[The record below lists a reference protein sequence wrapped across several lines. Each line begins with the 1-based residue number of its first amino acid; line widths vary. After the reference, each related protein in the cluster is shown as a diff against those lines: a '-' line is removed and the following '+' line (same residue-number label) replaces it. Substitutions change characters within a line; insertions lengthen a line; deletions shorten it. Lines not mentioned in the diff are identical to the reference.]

1 MGTKTIR
8 AAMVAIALFA
18 LGAAACA
25 AGPRTTPEEFFTKHI
40 DTSVPAL
47 SSIPAK
53 MSAGDLAGAEKV
65 FADHVRATLRND
77 VLNKDWLGRKYQDK
91 ELRALKLRADE
102 IMDYKLSSCG
112 MPHHFADHK
121 MDWHLNPTFNK
132 YKEWTWQLS
141 RHPFWTTLAE
151 YYTATGDEKSVTVWI
166 DMITSWF
173 DQALVPEKAK
183 PGDTHCWRTIEAGI
197 RMTGWSRQIAA
208 FAKSPQV
215 TDEFLTRYFIS
226 IWEHGWRLRNNSTNG
241 NWLLMELHGLLR
253 ISLLYP
259 FLNDAPEWKAYA
271 LSRLQGEFS
280 RQVYPDGFQYELS
293 TGYHG
298 VVVSNYLDV
307 FRLYEMLG
315 LEKPEFIRTGLEKM
329 FEMYMRLAMPTGVTP
344 SLNDG
349 SNVNVSLWCRKAL
362 TLYPQRS
369 DFQWFATNG
378 KKGTPPDYLSS
389 VFPWAG
395 AAVFRSSWEKDAVWG
410 YMDGSPFGRAHQHE
424 DKLNFLLTAYGKVML
439 TEGGNY
445 LYDSSE
451 CRKYVLSTRA
461 HNTIR
466 IDGLDQNHRPYHW
479 NDADI
484 NVKADVKFS
493 TFPTSDWAR
502 STYKNGYGP
511 RHEPV
516 VHDRTVAFF
525 KKEQGLAPFF
535 VVIDR
540 LTAPNDRPHAF
551 EIVWHLEECKLVIGK
566 GFFSGDFGNGIG
578 LAACVSDPSL
588 NITDMK
594 GRHKP
599 YFQGWMPIWVG
610 GPHEQRP
617 IPTPVVQGKFYG
629 AYRVVTVL
637 YPYRDGNCPIK
648 AVKASSNPAS
658 NDFTLV
664 LADGTERTLSSA
676 PCAM

>member
-1 MGTKTIR
+1 ML
-8 AAMVAIALFA
+8 ALSVLAMALSAFA
-18 LGAAACA
+18 DAKIPVDGRG
-25 AGPRTTPEEFFTKHI
+25 AGPRTTPEEFFTKHL
-40 DTSVPAL
+40 DTSIPAL

-53 MSAGDLAGAEKV
+53 MAAGDIAGAEKV

-77 VLNKDWLGRKYQDK
+77 VLNKDWLERKYQGK
-91 ELRALKLRADE
+91 GLNALRRRAEE
-102 IMDYKLSSCG
+102 IMDYRLSSCG
-112 MPHHFADHK
+112 MPHHFTDHK
-121 MDWHLNPTFNK
+121 VDWDLNPTFNK

-151 YYTATGDEKSVTVWI
+151 YYTATGDEKAVTVWI

-183 PGDTHCWRTIEAGI
+183 PGATHCWRTIEAGI

-241 NWLLMELHGLLR
+241 NWLLMELHGLMR

-271 LSRLQGEFS
+271 LKRLQDEFS

-298 VVVSNYLDV
+298 VVVHNYLDV
-307 FRLYEMLG
+307 FMLYEMLG

-349 SNVNVSLWCRKAL
+349 ANVNVSSWCRKAL
-362 TLYPQRS
+362 ALYPQRS

-378 KKGTPPDYLSS
+378 KKGSPPDYLST

-395 AAVFRSSWEKDAVWG
+395 AVVFRSSWEKDAVWG
-410 YMDGSPFGRAHQHE
+410 YMDGSPFGRGHQHE

-451 CRKYVLSTRA
+451 CRRYVLSTRA

-466 IDGLDQNHRPYHW
+466 VDGLEQNRRRTYRW
-479 NDADI
+479 KDEDI
-484 NVKADVKFS
+484 KIKADVEFS
-493 TFPTSDWAR
+493 TSPACDVAR
-502 STYKNGYGP
+502 SVYKDGYGSQQKL
-511 RHEPV
+511 V
-516 VHDRTVAFF
+516 VHHRTVLFL
-525 KKEQGLAPFF
+525 KEEPGLAPFF

-540 LTAPNDRPHAF
+540 LAAPDDRPHSF
-551 EIVWHLEECKLVIGK
+551 EIMWHLEECKLAIDGQS
-566 GFFSGDFGNGIG
+566 FTGDFGNGIG
-578 LAACVSDPSL
+578 LAARVSDPVL
-588 NITDMK
+588 KITDMK
-594 GRHKP
+594 GQHKP
-599 YFQGWMPIWVG
+599 YFQGWMPIWIG

-617 IPTPVVQGKFYG
+617 IPTPVVQGTFSD

-637 YPYRDGNCPIK
+637 YPYRDGNCPVK
-648 AVKASSNPAS
+648 SVKASSDTTAS
-658 NDFTLV
+658 DFTLI
-664 LADGTERTLSSA
+664 LADGTERTMSEVSH
-676 PCAM
+676 